1 MIMHLRNLD
10 LKMRISMRCGRKKC
24 QVIFIVQFRWKDNS
38 LMCLIVYDDAEVNE
52 LLSKRNTFVL
62 KMDEEAELAN
72 LKPKQ
77 E

>member
-1 MIMHLRNLD
+1 MI
-10 LKMRISMRCGRKKC
+10 I
-24 QVIFIVQFRWKDNS
+24 Q
-38 LMCLIVYDDAEVNE
+38 IVYDDAEVNE

-62 KMDEEAELAN
+62 KMDEDAELAN